1 MSDESRL
8 ILSLPR
14 EGRAEVGVFDLAG
27 QRVKTLATG
36 THPAGHH
43 ALAWDGRD
51 GSGKRAAAGVYFL
64 RAEAAGETLTRK
76 LILLD

>member
-1 MSDESRL
+1 
-8 ILSLPR
+8 
-14 EGRAEVGVFDLAG
+14 
-27 QRVKTLATG
+27 
-36 THPAGHH
+36 
-43 ALAWDGRD
+43 LAWDGRD